1 MIRTKTKIQITRK
14 GIEKKEIKTMNK
26 NKSRNKKKQQE
37 RKKISPLHMCVR
49 DQLHA
54 FQPYT
59 ADQRIKNKKGKKD
72 GNEQKKNIYKLR
84 TKKNKQRS
92 QKEPGTKY
100 E

>member
-1 MIRTKTKIQITRK
+1 MGRK
-14 GIEKKEIKTMNK
+14 GIEKKKIKTMNK

-37 RKKISPLHMCVR
+37 RKKHLHSICASVINCTLFNHI
-49 DQLHA
+49 Q
-54 FQPYT
+54 Q
-59 ADQRIKNKKGKKD
+59 IKGLKIKKERRMEM
-72 GNEQKKNIYKLR
+72 NRKNIYKLR

>member
-1 MIRTKTKIQITRK
+1 
-14 GIEKKEIKTMNK
+14 
-26 NKSRNKKKQQE
+26 
-37 RKKISPLHMCVR
+37 MCVR

-72 GNEQKKNIYKLR
+72 RNEQKKIYKLR

>member
-14 GIEKKEIKTMNK
+14 GIEKKKIKTMNK

-72 GNEQKKNIYKLR
+72 GNEQKKIY
-84 TKKNKQRS
+84 TN
-92 QKEPGTKY
+92 
-100 E
+100 